1 MPSSPTVYSRPTP
14 QRVRRGASE
23 GWPGAREAAPNRGAG
38 LTAVLL
44 SSAQIPFRTA
54 FPTVTEVHP
63 LGSGRGSEEMRCRKV
78 AARARPVPSRPVPSQ
93 EKSRCPCSRY
103 QTAAGRTQAAGRGVA
118 STQPAPR
125 PLSPAPPATPSPC
138 PRRWPGCRG
147 PTGLLQVAGA
157 GAGPGAAL
165 GLIPACRARGS
176 GTPFV
181 AGGLPRAWVRR
192 AGLHS
197 A

>member
-1 MPSSPTVYSRPTP
+1 MAAGKWTAHNLCLGSLTAAHLGLREILSPMVGGLVPSSPTVYSRPTP

-78 AARARPVPSRPVPSQ
+78 AARARPVPSRPVPSRPVPG
-93 EKSRCPCSRY
+93 E
-103 QTAAGRTQAAGRGVA
+103 V
-118 STQPAPR
+118 
-125 PLSPAPPATPSPC
+125 PLSLQQVSDSSRKDTS
-138 PRRWPGCRG
+138 RREGCG
-147 PTGLLQVAGA
+147 QHP
-157 GAGPGAAL
+157 AGP
-165 GLIPACRARGS
+165 
-176 GTPFV
+176 
-181 AGGLPRAWVRR
+181 
-192 AGLHS
+192 S
-197 A
+197 AT